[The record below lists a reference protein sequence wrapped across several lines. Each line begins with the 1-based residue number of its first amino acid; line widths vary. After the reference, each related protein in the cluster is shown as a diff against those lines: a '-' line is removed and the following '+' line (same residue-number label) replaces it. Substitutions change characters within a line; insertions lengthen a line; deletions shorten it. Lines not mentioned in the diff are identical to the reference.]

1 MLVRM
6 DQAITHLARALVAVG
21 LLVQTAACGVAPRL
35 GGTPDVASAE
45 AVLGRRIEVAT
56 GQIRTL
62 DHPDFE
68 HAAAGDAVW
77 SPLAML
83 EKGAAGIY
91 FLEPYDPKRV
101 PVLFVPGIGGTPRDF
116 ERTIE
121 SLDRSRFQAW
131 VFFYPGGLRLHS
143 TARLLGDV
151 LTALQRQHRFETLF
165 ITAHSLGGLV
175 SLGYLKSALG
185 NGDYVKL
192 IVTLSSPFE
201 GHPWAAVGTQLMPAP
216 VPSWSDL
223 SPGSEFL
230 AALRA
235 PGPHGGRR
243 VPHYVFF
250 SFQRNVSMLIPQSS
264 DGIVPVSSQLPV
276 WIQDQAERYWGY
288 DATHVGILSHG
299 PVLERYNALLKSEA
313 DRLRADPPLAS
324 CR

>member
-1 MLVRM
+1 M
-6 DQAITHLARALVAVG
+6 DQAITQLGRSVTALVAVG
-21 LLVQTAACGVAPRL
+21 LFVQTAACGVLPRP
-35 GGTPDVASAE
+35 GSVPDLPGAE
-45 AVLGRRIEVAT
+45 AALGRRIEFAT
-56 GQIRTL
+56 GQIQAL

-68 HAAAGDAVW
+68 HAAARDAIW
-77 SPLAML
+77 APLTML

-143 TARLLGDV
+143 AARLLGDV
-151 LTALQRQHRFETLF
+151 VTELERKHRFDTLF

-185 NGDYVKL
+185 DREYLKL
-192 IVTLSSPFE
+192 VVTFSSPFE
-201 GHPWAAVGTQLMPAP
+201 GHPWAAVGTQFAFAP

-230 AALRA
+230 VSLRE
-235 PGPHGGRR
+235 PTPRGGRR

-250 SFQRNVSMLIPQSS
+250 SFQRNVSVLIPQSS
-264 DGIVPVSSQLPV
+264 DGIVPVFSQLPL

-288 DATHVGILSHG
+288 DATHVGILSHP
-299 PVLERYNALLKSEA
+299 PVLERYNGLLKSEA
-313 DRLRADPPLAS
+313 DRLRANRPLAS